1 MQEPS
6 LIYMTKLYD
15 EAMDLNTKLQE
26 EIENLKNTNEEHRVL
41 NGELREENK
50 RLNNIIKK
58 AIEFIY
64 ENAYDVEREN
74 CIDDLWGEIPKLL
87 EILKGE

>member
-1 MQEPS
+1 MNEHS
-6 LIYMTKLYD
+6 LIYMTNLYE

-26 EIENLKNTNEEHRVL
+26 EIE
-41 NGELREENK
+41 

>member
-1 MQEPS
+1 MLEDLPKIITP
-6 LIYMTKLYD
+6 LE
-15 EAMDLNTKLQE
+15 EALDNKNK
-26 EIENLKNTNEEHRVL
+26 EIE
-41 NGELREENK
+41 

-64 ENAYDVEREN
+64 ENAYDEEREN